1 MEKEE
6 RKRALEESIHSQEAL
21 LNQTRRDAEHRL
33 ATLDSK
39 LRIAEQLRQK
49 LEEVCSYQMVVNYQE
64 IDHQKSELMA
74 ERIASQ
80 NRLRESEI
88 SVREEEVNRSKT
100 LW

>member
-1 MEKEE
+1 
-6 RKRALEESIHSQEAL
+6 
-21 LNQTRRDAEHRL
+21 
-33 ATLDSK
+33 
-39 LRIAEQLRQK
+39 
-49 LEEVCSYQMVVNYQE
+49 MVVNYQE

>member
-49 LEEVCSYQMVVNYQE
+49 LEEVFSY
-64 IDHQKSELMA
+64 
-74 ERIASQ
+74 
-80 NRLRESEI
+80 
-88 SVREEEVNRSKT
+88 
-100 LW
+100 